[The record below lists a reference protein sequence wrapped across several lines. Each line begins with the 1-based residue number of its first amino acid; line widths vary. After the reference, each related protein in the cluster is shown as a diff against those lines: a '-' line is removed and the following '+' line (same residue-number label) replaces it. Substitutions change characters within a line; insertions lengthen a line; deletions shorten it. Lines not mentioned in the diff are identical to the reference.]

1 MLGMVIA
8 FKNYNFIDGII
19 HSPWVG
25 MKYFVMLFDQHQT
38 IQIIR
43 NSLMLGGL
51 TILVGFPFPIILA
64 LLLNEIRKM
73 WSKKTVQTLVFMP
86 YFYSWVIVGGVVL
99 TLFSQESGFINHW
112 IRELTGD
119 VYPFLYKP
127 LSWIAIFLGSG
138 IWKETG
144 FNAIIYLAALST
156 IDPSRY
162 EAACIDGANKWR
174 QIWHVTLPGIRS
186 TIVLMLIISTGSV
199 MEISFDKVF
208 VLQNSIVSDVSEVI
222 STFIYRVG
230 LQGGQF
236 SLTAALGFFESLVAF
251 TLVLTANWIAR
262 KFDQG
267 LW

>member
-73 WSKKTVQTLVFMP
+73 WFKKTVQTLVYMP
-86 YFYSWVIVGGVVL
+86 YFFSWVIVGGVVL